1 VKVAVVIVR
10 MLRCCVY
17 LAKNAGG
24 VECRASFELFVVAS
38 SDYRNAKSRD
48 KEYLRSFCLAVGYNG
63 PGLRKTPVR
72 ASSKVRL
79 TRIWQVGHNMIVWQ
93 ISDLLLPST

>member
-1 VKVAVVIVR
+1 
-10 MLRCCVY
+10 VY

-24 VECRASFELFVVAS
+24 IECRASLELFVVAS
-38 SDYRNAKSRD
+38 SDCRNANSRD

-72 ASSKVRL
+72 AFSKVYL
-79 TRIWQVGHNMIVWQ
+79 TKIWHVSHNMIAWQ
-93 ISDLLLPST
+93 TSDLSLPST